1 LLGSAPVNLA
11 VSLHAATDALR
22 DELVPLNRR
31 FPLPVLMD
39 ALRSQPLLSDK
50 RPVFFEYTLIA
61 GVNDR
66 EDDARQ
72 LVRLLAGIPSKVNVI
87 PMNPHADSP
96 HRPPTSE
103 VASRFL
109 GVLARAGLTVT
120 LRRSRGSDI
129 DAACGQLAAKGPT
142 TEVAPFADSV

>member
-1 LLGSAPVNLA
+1 
-11 VSLHAATDALR
+11 
-22 DELVPLNRR
+22 
-31 FPLPVLMD
+31 
-39 ALRSQPLLSDK
+39 
-50 RPVFFEYTLIA
+50 
-61 GVNDR
+61 VNDR